1 MSIRLRRFFAVF
13 YLHEIIGIAVSLV
26 AAAGFFS
33 LSSRL
38 DQMQGQAGFHWSIL
52 RMVMDYYSGFALKAS
67 LVGGGALAVLWLM
80 GQRLPQLRR
89 RLQEGHLWQ
98 AIGSLARFALPLLA
112 VLSLYRT
119 MNFFISVLNP
129 NDKDAMLAAIDR
141 VLFFGHNPSY
151 LLENLVTPVLTRY
164 LYTVYVAWFPL
175 IFVTI
180 LVLFLRGHRRTLAQF
195 LLAMLLTFYTGYVS
209 YLFVPAVGPLYAMP
223 FHIDLNGGTLGAFT
237 NSLTHDYGIARD
249 VFPSLHTAITLVVL
263 WAVWRAER
271 ALRWP
276 AAILAGSILF
286 STLYLRFHYVIDVLA
301 GILLAL
307 ATTWLAPRFNDAW
320 EHRRGRWREALGGQ
334 ADAIQPQ
341 EEAPGRSLA
350 G

>member
-1 MSIRLRRFFAVF
+1 MTTRLRRFFAVF

-26 AAAGFFS
+26 AAVGFFA

-38 DQMQGQAGFHWSIL
+38 DRMQGQAGFHWSIL
-52 RMVMDYYSGFALKAS
+52 RMVMDYYAGFALEAVA
-67 LVGGGALAVLWLM
+67 VGGGTVGLLWLA

-89 RLQEGHLWQ
+89 RLQEAHFWQ
-98 AIGSLARFALPLLA
+98 AIGSLARFGLPLLA

-151 LLENLVTPVLTRY
+151 LLERLITPALTRY

-175 IFVTI
+175 VFVTI
-180 LVLFLRGHRRTLAQF
+180 LVLFLRGHRDILKQF

-223 FHIDLNGGTLGAFT
+223 FRVDLSGGALGAFT

-249 VFPSLHTAITLVVL
+249 VFPSLHTAITLVMFR
-263 WAVWRAER
+263 AVWRAER
-271 ALRWP
+271 SLRWP

-286 STLYLRFHYVIDVLA
+286 STVYLRFHYVIDVLA

-320 EHRRGRWREALGGQ
+320 ERQRGRWREAFGLQ
-334 ADAIQPQ
+334 TEAARSRM
-341 EEAPGRSLA
+341 EAPGQSLA